1 MTLMS
6 QDELEQVAL
15 QVSNLIPFL
24 GLLQGVFS
32 VLSKY
37 MKNALKLSFDLSLPD
52 IFCLFLWLTEYKVN
66 RLANCCYIL

>member
-52 IFCLFLWLTEYKVN
+52 IFC
-66 RLANCCYIL
+66 